1 MWRTCF
7 QLGWVDMIEAREPR
21 DRTRKL
27 QGPWGKSLT
36 APEAILFAPRQNQQA
51 HSLFCGNPLTLESA
65 SFSDMNSSEVFLLSI
80 GEMGLTG

>member
-7 QLGWVDMIEAREPR
+7 QLGGVDVIEAREPR

-36 APEAILFAPRQNQQA
+36 APEAILFAPSRIKKPTA
-51 HSLFCGNPLTLESA
+51 
-65 SFSDMNSSEVFLLSI
+65 FS
-80 GEMGLTG
+80 MGIL